1 MPIGLVI
8 GIATVTMMDQK
19 ADENEKQ
26 LDIEIKY

>member
-1 MPIGLVI
+1 MPIGLAI
-8 GIATVTMMDQK
+8 GIATGTMMDQK